1 MMHGPASPTKK
12 VARFILAAA
21 GVAYTILSCVA
32 LALLIGLGLV
42 PMILAAVERL
52 P

>member
-1 MMHGPASPTKK
+1 MTPRPTPTKK

-21 GVAYTILSCVA
+21 GVAYTILACCAMAV
-32 LALLIGLGLV
+32 LIGLGLV
-42 PMILAAVERL
+42 PMILAAVECL

>member
-1 MMHGPASPTKK
+1 MKLF
-12 VARFILAAA
+12 ARYILHAAQI
-21 GVAYTILSCVA
+21 AYTILACVA
-32 LALLIGLGLV
+32 LAVLIGLGLV